1 MCGQIT
7 SVLVLCNAPVCG
19 DSHKGLS
26 GTALKRQVVLNHL
39 EKFAV
44 LKFIL
49 RCDEQPTAF
58 DDGLNAFPLAS
69 GDPLGIFGRGVL
81 GDAVGRHHVAY
92 ELRNVAHAKD
102 RLLLAKTDELRLWLV
117 QAGSARYKAWKNPL
131 PLAAG
136 NAPEG
141 KQALLRLWQSLNPLL
156 RAAGKF
162 DSTIS

>member
-1 MCGQIT
+1 MRPSAAI
-7 SVLVLCNAPVCG
+7 LIM
-19 DSHKGLS
+19 S
-26 GTALKRQVVLNHL
+26 GTALKRQVVLNL

-49 RCDEQPTAF
+49 RYNKHPTAF
-58 DDGLNAFPLAS
+58 DDGCNAFSLAI
-69 GDPLGIFGRGVL
+69 GDPLGIFGRGVS

-102 RLLLAKTDELRLWLV
+102 RLLLAKTDELRLWLGLV